1 MGEAVLASNSI
12 LIQSEGDIMAGKIQL
27 KLKPKAPAAAAPAAA
42 PAATGAAAPAF
53 ASAAGKSGG
62 ITIELR
68 GTSVHI
74 QQVVVV
80 KR

>member
-1 MGEAVLASNSI
+1 
-12 LIQSEGDIMAGKIQL
+12 MAGKIQL
-27 KLKPKAPAAAAPAAA
+27 KLKPKTPAAAAPAAA
-42 PAATGAAAPAF
+42 PVAGAAPAF
-53 ASAAGKSGG
+53 AMPAAGKSGG

-74 QQVVVV
+74 AQVVVV